1 MKEQIKIT
9 RGFPEH
15 LRSSAAKIYFDAFEN
30 KIGWLLGGR
39 TKAIS
44 YLEKV
49 MEPAFAICAIDTSNS
64 EPKILGIAGFKTAN
78 GSMIGGGF
86 SSLVLSYGFFSALWR
101 TVFLLVLEREIESD
115 VLLMDGIAVTPE
127 QRGKGIGSKLLDA
140 IADHARQNGYKIVRL
155 DVIDNN
161 PRARALYERKG
172 FELIRVEE
180 MGPLKHLYG
189 FSTAATMLLKL

>member
-1 MKEQIKIT
+1 MKDQIKISM
-9 RGFPEH
+9 GFPEH

-49 MEPAFAICAIDTSNS
+49 MDPSFAICAIDTSNS
-64 EPKILGIAGFKTAN
+64 KSKILGIAGFKIAN

-86 SSLVLSYGFFSALWR
+86 SSLVLHYGFFSALWR
-101 TVFLLVLEREIESD
+101 TIFLLVLEREIESD
-115 VLLMDGIAVTPE
+115 VLLMDGIAVTPD

-155 DVIDNN
+155 DVIDSNS
-161 PRARALYERKG
+161 RARALYERKG
-172 FELIRVEE
+172 FELIRIEE

-189 FSTAATMLLKL
+189 FSSAATMLLKL

>member
-1 MKEQIKIT
+1 
-9 RGFPEH
+9 
-15 LRSSAAKIYFDAFEN
+15 
-30 KIGWLLGGR
+30 
-39 TKAIS
+39 
-44 YLEKV
+44 
-49 MEPAFAICAIDTSNS
+49 
-64 EPKILGIAGFKTAN
+64 
-78 GSMIGGGF
+78 GGF

-115 VLLMDGIAVTPE
+115 VLLMDGIAVTPD
-127 QRGKGIGSKLLDA
+127 QRGNGIGSKLLDA

-189 FSTAATMLLKL
+189 FSSAATMMLKL